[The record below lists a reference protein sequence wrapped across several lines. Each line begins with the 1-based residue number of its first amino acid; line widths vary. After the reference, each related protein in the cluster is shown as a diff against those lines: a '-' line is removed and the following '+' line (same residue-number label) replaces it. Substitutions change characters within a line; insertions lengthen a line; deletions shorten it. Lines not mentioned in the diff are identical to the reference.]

1 MSTLATRTFIFL
13 VATLACFAVLPLHA
27 QQPAAPTPSGAVA
40 TKASAPN
47 SSDAAAREKIMATD
61 EWKQVYTG
69 YQKWLSTQP
78 IYTSKQINRI
88 NEKLD
93 AQIRN
98 MPTSELQ
105 SFLNDWQAK
114 LKVLNGKNFQE
125 AQDWLG
131 AYMTNMADG
140 YRRNYLQAMGLTDIP
155 NMSAK
160 QLEAAM
166 TEIRANQASI
176 SQDQSAFDQARQQT
190 VQTVQQNNAATEQAD
205 QNMYDLDGG
214 GDYGTYQSP
223 YSGMM
228 FNDNFIPPVGNYLPL

>member
-1 MSTLATRTFIFL
+1 MSTSSTRTFMFL
-13 VATLACFAVLPLHA
+13 VATLICLAVRPLNA
-27 QQPAAPTPSGAVA
+27 QQSAPAPSGAA
-40 TKASAPN
+40 AAKASASN
-47 SSDAAAREKIMATD
+47 SGAATRAKIMSSD

-78 IYTSKQINRI
+78 IYTPKQINRI

-93 AQIRN
+93 AQISN

-105 SFLNDWQAK
+105 SFLDDWQAK

-140 YRRNYLQAMGLTDIP
+140 YRRNYLHAMGLTDIP

-160 QLEAAM
+160 QLEAAI
-166 TEIRANQASI
+166 TEIRANQSSI
-176 SQDQSAFDQARQQT
+176 AQDQAVFDQTRQQT
-190 VQTVQQNNAATEQAD
+190 VQTVQQNTAATQQAD
-205 QNMYDLDGG
+205 QNMSDLDGG
-214 GDYGTYQSP
+214 GNYGTYQSP

>member
-1 MSTLATRTFIFL
+1 VVGQL
-13 VATLACFAVLPLHA
+13 VA
-27 QQPAAPTPSGAVA
+27 QQPTPAAGHAAPA
-40 TKASAPN
+40 N
-47 SSDAAAREKIMATD
+47 SSDAATRASIMASD
-61 EWKQVYTG
+61 QWKQVGTA

-78 IYTSKQINRI
+78 IYTPNQIKRI

-105 SFLNDWQAK
+105 GFLDDWQAK

-140 YRRNYLQAMGLTDIP
+140 YRRNYLHDMGLTDIP

-160 QLEAAM
+160 QLEAAI
-166 TEIRANQASI
+166 TEIRANQSSI
-176 SQDQSAFDQARQQT
+176 AQDQAVFNQVRQQT
-190 VQTVQQNNAATEQAD
+190 VQTVQQNMAATQQAD
-205 QNMYDLDGG
+205 QNASMQDGG
-214 GDYGTYQSP
+214 GDYGTFQSP
-223 YSGMM
+223 YSPMM

>member
-1 MSTLATRTFIFL
+1 MFL
-13 VATLACFAVLPLHA
+13 VGTLICLAVRPLDA
-27 QQPAAPTPSGAVA
+27 QQPAPATGGAVRGDR
-40 TKASAPN
+40 SGCQFVRCRHP
-47 SSDAAAREKIMATD
+47 RKIMASD
-61 EWKQVYTG
+61 EWKQVYIG

-78 IYTSKQINRI
+78 IYTPKQINRI

-105 SFLNDWQAK
+105 GFMNDWQAK

-131 AYMTNMADG
+131 TYMTNMADG

-160 QLEAAM
+160 QLEAAI
-166 TEIRANQASI
+166 TEIRANQSSI
-176 SQDQSAFDQARQQT
+176 AQDQTAFDQARQQT
-190 VQTVQQNNAATEQAD
+190 VQTVEQNMAATQQAD
-205 QNMYDLDGG
+205 QNMSDLDGG

>member
-1 MSTLATRTFIFL
+1 MSTLATRSYIFL
-13 VATLACFAVLPLHA
+13 VATLAWLVVRPLAA
-27 QQPAAPTPSGAVA
+27 QQPAPAARPMAPAAAPT
-40 TKASAPN
+40 TN
-47 SSDAAAREKIMATD
+47 SSDAAARAKIMASD

-69 YQKWLSTQP
+69 YQKWLTTQP
-78 IYTSKQINRI
+78 IYTPKQINRI

-98 MPTSELQ
+98 TPASELQ
-105 SFLNDWQAK
+105 AFLNDWQAK
-114 LKVLNGKNFQE
+114 LKVLNGKDFQE
-125 AQDWLG
+125 AQNWLG

-140 YRRNYLQAMGLTDIP
+140 YRRNYLQSMGLTDIP

-160 QLEAAM
+160 QLEGAI

-176 SQDQSAFDQARQQT
+176 AQDQQVFDQTRQQT
-190 VQTVQQNNAATEQAD
+190 VQTVQQNNAATQQAD

-223 YSGMM
+223 YTGMM
-228 FNDNFIPPVGNYLPL
+228 FNDNFIPPVGNYLPM